1 MTRPTE
7 SPRHRDAPLTRRA
20 LLARLLAAG
29 SAAAMAPATLRAMLR
44 DGDHGIDETFDDGVA
59 SRAIGVQLY
68 TVRTLMRADVEGTL
82 AALAAIGYRE
92 VEPFSWH
99 ERTPADWAAM
109 LQRHGLT
116 APSMHVPLPANDDE
130 WRTTL
135 AGARTI
141 GARWVVI
148 PWVPPAE
155 HRTKAAWERLAERLN
170 ALGRIAVADGVRVG
184 YHNHDFEFAPV
195 VEGVAGFDVLGA
207 SLDPA
212 TCDLEVDLFWMVR
225 GGRSPYTTIPRLRNV
240 RLFHCKDIGPDP
252 GYAMVDVG
260 QGTIDWKRIAALA
273 KRAGVRHLYVEHDAP
288 SDPLAS
294 VRRSYGALAAA
305 TR

>member
-1 MTRPTE
+1 MILP
-7 SPRHRDAPLTRRA
+7 SDPARHRGAPLTRRA

-29 SAAAMAPATLRAMLR
+29 SAAAIAPATLRAMLR
-44 DGDHGIDETFDDGVA
+44 DVDAPHDDA
-59 SRAIGVQLY
+59 AAPRPIGVQLY
-68 TVRTLMRADVEGTL
+68 TVRTLMRGDVEGTL

-99 ERTPADWAAM
+99 ERTPEEWAGM
-109 LQRHGLT
+109 LQRLGLA
-116 APSMHVPLPANDDE
+116 APSMHVPLPANDAE

-148 PWVPPAE
+148 PWVPPADY
-155 HRTKAAWERLAERLN
+155 RTKAAWERLAERLN
-170 ALGRIAVADGVRVG
+170 ALGRIAVGEGVRVG

-195 VEGVAGFDVLGA
+195 VEGVAGFDVLAA

-225 GGRSPYTTIPRLRNV
+225 GGRSPYTAIPRLRNV

-252 GYAMVDVG
+252 GYAMLDVG

-273 KRAGVRHLYVEHDAP
+273 KRAGVRHLYVEHDTPA
-288 SDPLAS
+288 DPLAS

>member
-1 MTRPTE
+1 MSIPSDPARL
-7 SPRHRDAPLTRRA
+7 RGVPLTRRA

-29 SAAAMAPATLRAMLR
+29 SAAAIAPATLRAMLAN
-44 DGDHGIDETFDDGVA
+44 GDAATDDPYA
-59 SRAIGVQLY
+59 ARAIGVQLY
-68 TVRTLMRADVEGTL
+68 TVRTLLRGDVEGTL

-99 ERTPADWAAM
+99 ERTPAEWATM
-109 LQRHGLT
+109 LQKHGLA
-116 APSMHVPLPANDDE
+116 APSMHVPLPANDEE
-130 WRTTL
+130 WRATI

-141 GARWVVI
+141 GARWLVI
-148 PWVPPAE
+148 PWVPPADY
-155 HRTKAAWERLAERLN
+155 RTKAAWERLADRLN
-170 ALGRIAVADGVRVG
+170 ALGRIAVAEGMRVG

-195 VEGVAGFDVLGA
+195 VEGVAGFDVLA
-207 SLDPA
+207 AALDPA

-225 GGRSPYTTIPRLRNV
+225 GGRSPYTVIPRLRNV

-252 GYAMVDVG
+252 GYAMLDVG
-260 QGTIDWKRIAALA
+260 QGTLDWTRIAALA
-273 KRAGVRHLYVEHDAP
+273 KRVGVRHLYVEHDSP